1 MRRRFCLESVVKVT
15 NTVIAY
21 ILYFESMKTGW
32 EKEANEWFEEWYR
45 LYLTLN
51 GKERMAYAS
60 IKVADIVD
68 KETIKFLYRDGGN
81 LYE

>member
-1 MRRRFCLESVVKVT
+1 
-15 NTVIAY
+15 
-21 ILYFESMKTGW
+21 MKSGW

-60 IKVADIVD
+60 IKVDGIVD
-68 KETIKFLYRDGGN
+68 KEKIKILSYRDRR
-81 LYE
+81 

>member
-21 ILYFESMKTGW
+21 ILYFESMKSGW

-51 GKERMAYAS
+51 DKERMAYAS
-60 IKVADIVD
+60 IKVDDIVD
-68 KETIKFLYRDGGN
+68 KEKIKILSYRDRR
-81 LYE
+81 